1 MCTYPDVWGLRVAL
15 AIRVQ
20 SLTSYIGLGIPRAGG
35 VVSLMLTFIWF
46 LSSCDKTQSTCQ
58 ALCLVF

>member
-15 AIRVQ
+15 EIGVQ
-20 SLTSYIGLGIPRAGG
+20 SLTFYVGLGIPRAGG
-35 VVSLMLTFIWF
+35 VVSLMLNIY
-46 LSSCDKTQSTCQ
+46 LVSHVNKTQSTCQ